1 MRIFL
6 KGLVQLVH
14 GFGQK
19 VAIFP
24 FFSLGKIG
32 QENVFHHI
40 LERKEV
46 LSSL

>member
-1 MRIFL
+1 M
-6 KGLVQLVH
+6 GLVKKWQ
-14 GFGQK
+14 F
-19 VAIFP
+19 FR